1 MMSLRQTV
9 PLGMLSRRALCTA
22 SVVVL
27 GASAMAGC
35 GGGSEPD
42 TTTQIE
48 EVARDTARSLD
59 RFSDA
64 LRDARISDKA
74 SVVKLRASAG
84 RAEDD
89 LRDARADLGEIE
101 DKAKGNDRR
110 KVRDLE
116 DALADIED
124 LAGEVQGSRLSRNDI
139 EVSAERAQQSVRDS
153 AVELPRIDADALL
166 ASLEKQRARTTTGGV
181 SAPVG
186 AGSSTTQ
193 SSTPVAYR
201 DYTGPAFQAKIP
213 TGSGWAA
220 PSQSEPTPG
229 QLFRTNVRGP
239 NGLFVAIDF
248 TPLEAAKFGGRYTT
262 RTEVGQTA
270 FGSAARYEFQG
281 GRLPECQSSP
291 CIDYIINGNGA
302 SGGSGFAVVAG
313 GGAGAAQIAQTV
325 ANSVTPVGEYGE

>member
-1 MMSLRQTV
+1 MTSLG
-9 PLGMLSRRALCTA
+9 LGTGRILCAVSVALAGTF
-22 SVVVL
+22 SI
-27 GASAMAGC
+27 AGC
-35 GGGSEPD
+35 GGESEPD
-42 TTTQIE
+42 TTSQLE
-48 EVARDTARSLD
+48 DVVRDAARRLD

-64 LRDARISDKA
+64 LRDARVPDQE

-89 LRDARADLGEIE
+89 LRDARGDLREIE
-101 DKAKGNDRR
+101 DKAEGPDRR
-110 KVRDLE
+110 KVRDFE

-124 LAGEVQGSRLSRNDI
+124 LAGEVQSSRLSRNDI
-139 EVSAERAQQSVRDS
+139 EVAAERAQQSVSDA
-153 AVELPRIDADALL
+153 AVALPRIDADRLL
-166 ASLEKQRARTTTGGV
+166 ASLEKQRSRTTSGGV
-181 SAPVG
+181 SAPIG

-193 SSTPVAYR
+193 SSSPVAYR

-213 TGSGWAA
+213 TGAGWAT

-229 QLFRTNVRGP
+229 RLFRTNVRGP
-239 NGLFVAIDF
+239 SGLFVAIDF
-248 TPLEAAKFGGRYTT
+248 TPLEAAKFGGRYAT

-270 FGSAARYEFQG
+270 FGSATRYEFQG